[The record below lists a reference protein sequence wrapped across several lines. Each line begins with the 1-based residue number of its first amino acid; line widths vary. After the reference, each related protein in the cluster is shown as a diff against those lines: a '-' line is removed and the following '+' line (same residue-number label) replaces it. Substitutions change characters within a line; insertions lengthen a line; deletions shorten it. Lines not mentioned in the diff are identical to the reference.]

1 MNAYMLRTPGKR
13 HRGVSLIEVLVALLV
28 LSIGL
33 LGVAALQVISLRSNH
48 GSFVRGQAVLL
59 ASDMAD
65 RMRANRLGV
74 VDAAGNDV
82 GNYDSANASGNFQ
95 AAAPLHTT
103 FACTRLGVT
112 APNDCTVAQMA
123 AHDAFEWNQILA
135 ARLPAGGGQV
145 CIDSDG
151 VGCDGVLGQPYWIT
165 VSWIE
170 IEGGG
175 PVNKNYVLRFQ
186 L

>member
-1 MNAYMLRTPGKR
+1 MNAYMLRTPAKR

-33 LGVAALQVISLRSNH
+33 LGVAALQVVALRSNH

-74 VDAAGNDV
+74 IDTGGNDI
-82 GNYDSANASGNFQ
+82 GNYDSANVAGNFQ
-95 AAAPLHTT
+95 AAGNNTCTQVGATDPN
-103 FACTRLGVT
+103 ACTVT
-112 APNDCTVAQMA
+112 QMA
-123 AHDAFEWNQILA
+123 AHDRFEWNQILA
-135 ARLPAGGGQV
+135 ARLPSGTGQV
-145 CIDSDG
+145 CIDTTG
-151 VGCDGVLGQPYWIT
+151 AACDGLTGVYWIS
-165 VSWIE
+165 VSWVE

-175 PVNKNYVLRFQ
+175 PANKRYVLRFQ